1 MTTLILKDLS
11 RFDELDHAASQ
22 SVRGGIAYITRGDP
36 GGYNG
41 GIVPPVFG
49 HPGWGGYPPVH
60 VGCGPVLK
68 PYGHPPVYPVGVI
81 TPL

>member
-11 RFDELDHAASQ
+11 HFDELDHAASQ
-22 SVRGGIAYITRGDP
+22 SVRGGIAYITRDP
-36 GGYNG
+36 GGSNG
-41 GIVPPVFG
+41 GVVPPVFV

-60 VGCGPVLK
+60 IGDGPVK
-68 PYGHPPVYPVGVI
+68 MPYGHLPLHPIGVV